1 MSLFNSSQMAKIN
14 EVAERTKQ
22 LNKEKPKAVR
32 VSTVNAELNE
42 MSKAV
47 QEYFKDSKAILIRTK
62 EQLHDYVTN
71 CIEAGYAG
79 IDTETT
85 GLDRQNDW
93 IVGASLYYPGGVE
106 CYIPMKH
113 LVPIFESPYK
123 GQLSY
128 EEVSEEFKRMENSSI
143 RLIFANADYDLAMI
157 YKDLKV
163 DFCDRFYYDV
173 LLAWRCLKENELHND
188 LKFLYNK
195 YVLKGKG
202 DPKRFSD
209 FFSVKL
215 FPFSDP
221 EIAKLYAAND
231 AKITYDL
238 FKWQLPYVTE
248 SHPKCKKAHLEAIS
262 RLIWDLEMP
271 MVKVCQNMHRTG
283 MYIDK
288 NVANALKKRYREDYN
303 KEMKKLQDMVQEI
316 IDNSTV
322 SYSGK
327 RPFTRGVDF
336 NPSSPPQV
344 KYLVYDL
351 LQVPKGNSSG
361 TGKEVLNEIN
371 LPVTNQILKV
381 RSLSVLINTFVDK
394 LPNSVARDG
403 RIHGQFKQI
412 GADTGRM
419 SSAEPNLQNIP
430 SHAVDIRHMFRA
442 TPGYVMLG
450 SDFSQQEPKLTAF
463 VGDIKEMCEGFAH
476 GKDAYALIA
485 SVSFNMPYEKC
496 LEFHPDTHEY
506 QPDGK
511 ARRSE
516 AKSILLGV
524 LYGRSIPSIA
534 DQLYGKRD
542 DMTDEQKQKAAQ
554 KVFDAVMNAFPGLR
568 NLMIN
573 TQKHASEYGY
583 TETILGRRRHLPDM
597 QLPEFEFKAMKGYV
611 NPDVDPLDVN
621 TLENRDEIPKHVVD
635 DLKKEFSRYKYYGQ
649 IAKRTKQLYEEEHIR
664 VINNRPKINDATR
677 QCVNCVD
684 DETEILTV
692 NGWKHERDVSVGDS
706 VIGYDVNSK
715 KVVITDVTHKHVY
728 SDENGI
734 HVYEFNSP
742 TFNAVSTE
750 DHRWVVC
757 ESDEEPRFKTS
768 QNIWKNK
775 WPDYPILRVDDND
788 LPGNSLSDDYLK
800 LLGWIMTDGCFSK
813 QYYGIEI
820 YQSTRREKN
829 ALIYHNMIETLNN
842 LGFSFND
849 KSDDGIYHT
858 IYINKNDILYDLWK
872 SNPDRT
878 LSFDFVSTLS
888 QHQAEVLM
896 WAMIEGDGTLGDNG
910 KSSNI
915 TFTCNSVER
924 KDVFQ
929 YLAFIAGYAT
939 NAYRISAEDANRW
952 TNGKL
957 YPSLSNK
964 TPVVVKN
971 DYWTISVLRVKRAH
985 IYPHHKSERFV
996 NKVWCVTTGTG
1007 TWVMRRNGK
1016 VSITGNS
1023 VVQGSAADLT
1033 KMAILNLCNNKR
1045 WQEIGGRLLVPV
1057 HDELIT
1063 EVPAQYA
1070 EEGAKILSDCMCGA
1084 ASFMPFPI
1092 TCDVETSY
1100 RWYGMEYP
1108 CPYPKPESLT
1118 DYNSDEIKWI
1128 QYHLV
1133 EMEYKLPVYKDENGE
1148 KPRGDAAKGVN
1159 GVESPEMKAAIE
1171 DYIKSRHISSDKFID
1186 TIAKEVDMG
1195 G

>member
-1 MSLFNSSQMAKIN
+1 MSLFNSSQMARIN

-113 LVPIFESPYK
+113 LVPIFETPYK

-128 EEVSEEFKRMENSSI
+128 EEVSEEFKRMENSNI

-173 LLAWRCLKENELHND
+173 ILAWRCLKENELHND

-248 SHPKCKKAHLEAIS
+248 SHPKCQKANLQAIS

-288 NVANALKKRYREDYN
+288 NVANALKKRYRDDYN

-361 TGKEVLNEIN
+361 TGKEVLDEIN

-516 AKSILLGV
+516 AKSILLG
-524 LYGRSIPSIA
+524 
-534 DQLYGKRD
+534 
-542 DMTDEQKQKAAQ
+542 
-554 KVFDAVMNAFPGLR
+554 
-568 NLMIN
+568 
-573 TQKHASEYGY
+573 
-583 TETILGRRRHLPDM
+583 
-597 QLPEFEFKAMKGYV
+597 
-611 NPDVDPLDVN
+611 
-621 TLENRDEIPKHVVD
+621 
-635 DLKKEFSRYKYYGQ
+635 
-649 IAKRTKQLYEEEHIR
+649 
-664 VINNRPKINDATR
+664 
-677 QCVNCVD
+677 
-684 DETEILTV
+684 
-692 NGWKHERDVSVGDS
+692 
-706 VIGYDVNSK
+706 
-715 KVVITDVTHKHVY
+715 
-728 SDENGI
+728 
-734 HVYEFNSP
+734 
-742 TFNAVSTE
+742 
-750 DHRWVVC
+750 
-757 ESDEEPRFKTS
+757 
-768 QNIWKNK
+768 
-775 WPDYPILRVDDND
+775 
-788 LPGNSLSDDYLK
+788 
-800 LLGWIMTDGCFSK
+800 
-813 QYYGIEI
+813 
-820 YQSTRREKN
+820 
-829 ALIYHNMIETLNN
+829 
-842 LGFSFND
+842 
-849 KSDDGIYHT
+849 
-858 IYINKNDILYDLWK
+858 
-872 SNPDRT
+872 
-878 LSFDFVSTLS
+878 
-888 QHQAEVLM
+888 
-896 WAMIEGDGTLGDNG
+896 
-910 KSSNI
+910 
-915 TFTCNSVER
+915 ER
-924 KDVFQ
+924 KS
-929 YLAFIAGYAT
+929 YA
-939 NAYRISAEDANRW
+939 
-952 TNGKL
+952 
-957 YPSLSNK
+957 
-964 TPVVVKN
+964 
-971 DYWTISVLRVKRAH
+971 
-985 IYPHHKSERFV
+985 
-996 NKVWCVTTGTG
+996 
-1007 TWVMRRNGK
+1007 
-1016 VSITGNS
+1016 
-1023 VVQGSAADLT
+1023 
-1033 KMAILNLCNNKR
+1033 
-1045 WQEIGGRLLVPV
+1045 
-1057 HDELIT
+1057 
-1063 EVPAQYA
+1063 
-1070 EEGAKILSDCMCGA
+1070 
-1084 ASFMPFPI
+1084 
-1092 TCDVETSY
+1092 
-1100 RWYGMEYP
+1100 
-1108 CPYPKPESLT
+1108 PYF
-1118 DYNSDEIKWI
+1118 
-1128 QYHLV
+1128 
-1133 EMEYKLPVYKDENGE
+1133 
-1148 KPRGDAAKGVN
+1148 
-1159 GVESPEMKAAIE
+1159 
-1171 DYIKSRHISSDKFID
+1171 KFSH
-1186 TIAKEVDMG
+1186 
-1195 G
+1195 

>member
-1 MSLFNSSQMAKIN
+1 MSLFNSSQMARIN

-62 EQLHDYVTN
+62 DQLHDYVTS

-173 LLAWRCLKENELHND
+173 ILAWRCLKENELHND

-327 RPFTRGVDF
+327 RPFTRGSDF
-336 NPSSPPQV
+336 NPGSPPQV

-573 TQKHASEYGY
+573 TQNHASQYGY

-635 DLKKEFSRYKYYGQ
+635 DLKKEFGKYKYYGQ

-677 QCVNCVD
+677 QCV
-684 DETEILTV
+684 
-692 NGWKHERDVSVGDS
+692 
-706 VIGYDVNSK
+706 
-715 KVVITDVTHKHVY
+715 
-728 SDENGI
+728 
-734 HVYEFNSP
+734 
-742 TFNAVSTE
+742 
-750 DHRWVVC
+750 
-757 ESDEEPRFKTS
+757 
-768 QNIWKNK
+768 
-775 WPDYPILRVDDND
+775 
-788 LPGNSLSDDYLK
+788 
-800 LLGWIMTDGCFSK
+800 
-813 QYYGIEI
+813 
-820 YQSTRREKN
+820 
-829 ALIYHNMIETLNN
+829 
-842 LGFSFND
+842 
-849 KSDDGIYHT
+849 
-858 IYINKNDILYDLWK
+858 
-872 SNPDRT
+872 
-878 LSFDFVSTLS
+878 
-888 QHQAEVLM
+888 
-896 WAMIEGDGTLGDNG
+896 
-910 KSSNI
+910 
-915 TFTCNSVER
+915 
-924 KDVFQ
+924 
-929 YLAFIAGYAT
+929 
-939 NAYRISAEDANRW
+939 
-952 TNGKL
+952 
-957 YPSLSNK
+957 
-964 TPVVVKN
+964 
-971 DYWTISVLRVKRAH
+971 
-985 IYPHHKSERFV
+985 
-996 NKVWCVTTGTG
+996 
-1007 TWVMRRNGK
+1007 
-1016 VSITGNS
+1016 NS

-1118 DYNSDEIKWI
+1118 DCNSEVIKWI

-1159 GVESPEMKAAIE
+1159 GVESPEMKADID
-1171 DYIKSRHISSDKFID
+1171 DYIKSRHISSEDFID
-1186 TIAKEVDMG
+1186 YIEKEVSG
-1195 G
+1195 RL

>member
-62 EQLHDYVTN
+62 DQLHDYVTS

-173 LLAWRCLKENELHND
+173 IIAWRCLKENELHND

-288 NVANALKKRYREDYN
+288 NVANSLKKRYREDYN

-327 RPFTRGVDF
+327 RPFTRGSDF
-336 NPSSPPQV
+336 NPGSPPQV

-573 TQKHASEYGY
+573 TQNHASQYGY

-635 DLKKEFSRYKYYGQ
+635 DLKKEFGKYKYYGQ

-677 QCVNCVD
+677 QCVN
-684 DETEILTV
+684 
-692 NGWKHERDVSVGDS
+692 
-706 VIGYDVNSK
+706 
-715 KVVITDVTHKHVY
+715 
-728 SDENGI
+728 
-734 HVYEFNSP
+734 
-742 TFNAVSTE
+742 
-750 DHRWVVC
+750 
-757 ESDEEPRFKTS
+757 
-768 QNIWKNK
+768 
-775 WPDYPILRVDDND
+775 
-788 LPGNSLSDDYLK
+788 
-800 LLGWIMTDGCFSK
+800 
-813 QYYGIEI
+813 
-820 YQSTRREKN
+820 
-829 ALIYHNMIETLNN
+829 
-842 LGFSFND
+842 
-849 KSDDGIYHT
+849 
-858 IYINKNDILYDLWK
+858 
-872 SNPDRT
+872 
-878 LSFDFVSTLS
+878 
-888 QHQAEVLM
+888 
-896 WAMIEGDGTLGDNG
+896 
-910 KSSNI
+910 
-915 TFTCNSVER
+915 
-924 KDVFQ
+924 
-929 YLAFIAGYAT
+929 
-939 NAYRISAEDANRW
+939 
-952 TNGKL
+952 
-957 YPSLSNK
+957 
-964 TPVVVKN
+964 
-971 DYWTISVLRVKRAH
+971 
-985 IYPHHKSERFV
+985 
-996 NKVWCVTTGTG
+996 
-1007 TWVMRRNGK
+1007 
-1016 VSITGNS
+1016 S

-1045 WQEIGGRLLVPV
+1045 WREIGGRLLVPV

-1159 GVESPEMKAAIE
+1159 GVESLEMKAAIE
-1171 DYIKSRHISSDKFID
+1171 DYIKSRHISSEKFID

>member
-1 MSLFNSSQMAKIN
+1 MSLFNSSQMARIN

-113 LVPIFESPYK
+113 LVPIFETPYK

-128 EEVSEEFKRMENSSI
+128 EEVSEEFKRMENSNI

-173 LLAWRCLKENELHND
+173 ILAWRCLKENELHND

-248 SHPKCKKAHLEAIS
+248 SHPKCQKANLQAIS

-283 MYIDK
+283 MYIDR

-303 KEMKKLQDMVQEI
+303 REMKKLQDMVQEI

-361 TGKEVLNEIN
+361 TGKEILNEIN

-496 LEFHPDTHEY
+496 LEFHPETHEY

-573 TQKHASEYGY
+573 TQKHASQYGY

-621 TLENRDEIPKHVVD
+621 TLENRDEIPKHVID

-677 QCVNCVD
+677 QCVN
-684 DETEILTV
+684 
-692 NGWKHERDVSVGDS
+692 
-706 VIGYDVNSK
+706 
-715 KVVITDVTHKHVY
+715 
-728 SDENGI
+728 
-734 HVYEFNSP
+734 
-742 TFNAVSTE
+742 
-750 DHRWVVC
+750 
-757 ESDEEPRFKTS
+757 
-768 QNIWKNK
+768 
-775 WPDYPILRVDDND
+775 
-788 LPGNSLSDDYLK
+788 
-800 LLGWIMTDGCFSK
+800 
-813 QYYGIEI
+813 
-820 YQSTRREKN
+820 
-829 ALIYHNMIETLNN
+829 
-842 LGFSFND
+842 
-849 KSDDGIYHT
+849 
-858 IYINKNDILYDLWK
+858 
-872 SNPDRT
+872 
-878 LSFDFVSTLS
+878 
-888 QHQAEVLM
+888 
-896 WAMIEGDGTLGDNG
+896 
-910 KSSNI
+910 
-915 TFTCNSVER
+915 
-924 KDVFQ
+924 
-929 YLAFIAGYAT
+929 
-939 NAYRISAEDANRW
+939 
-952 TNGKL
+952 
-957 YPSLSNK
+957 
-964 TPVVVKN
+964 
-971 DYWTISVLRVKRAH
+971 
-985 IYPHHKSERFV
+985 
-996 NKVWCVTTGTG
+996 
-1007 TWVMRRNGK
+1007 
-1016 VSITGNS
+1016 S

-1063 EVPAQYA
+1063 EVPEQYA

-1159 GVESPEMKAAIE
+1159 GVESPEMKADID
-1171 DYIKSRHISSDKFID
+1171 DYIKSRHISSEDFID
-1186 TIAKEVDMG
+1186 YIEKEVSG
-1195 G
+1195 RL

>member
-1 MSLFNSSQMAKIN
+1 MSLFNSSQMARIN

-62 EQLHDYVTN
+62 DQLHDYVTS

-173 LLAWRCLKENELHND
+173 ILAWRCLKENELHND

-209 FFSVKL
+209 FFPVKL

-238 FKWQLPYVTE
+238 FKWQLPYVNE

-262 RLIWDLEMP
+262 RLIWDIEMP

-327 RPFTRGVDF
+327 RPFTRGSDF
-336 NPSSPPQV
+336 NPGSPPQV

-573 TQKHASEYGY
+573 TQNHASQYGY

-635 DLKKEFSRYKYYGQ
+635 DLKKEFGKYKYYGQ

-664 VINNRPKINDATR
+664 VINNRPKINDAKR
-677 QCVNCVD
+677 QCV
-684 DETEILTV
+684 
-692 NGWKHERDVSVGDS
+692 
-706 VIGYDVNSK
+706 
-715 KVVITDVTHKHVY
+715 
-728 SDENGI
+728 
-734 HVYEFNSP
+734 
-742 TFNAVSTE
+742 
-750 DHRWVVC
+750 
-757 ESDEEPRFKTS
+757 
-768 QNIWKNK
+768 
-775 WPDYPILRVDDND
+775 
-788 LPGNSLSDDYLK
+788 
-800 LLGWIMTDGCFSK
+800 
-813 QYYGIEI
+813 
-820 YQSTRREKN
+820 
-829 ALIYHNMIETLNN
+829 
-842 LGFSFND
+842 
-849 KSDDGIYHT
+849 
-858 IYINKNDILYDLWK
+858 
-872 SNPDRT
+872 
-878 LSFDFVSTLS
+878 
-888 QHQAEVLM
+888 
-896 WAMIEGDGTLGDNG
+896 
-910 KSSNI
+910 
-915 TFTCNSVER
+915 
-924 KDVFQ
+924 
-929 YLAFIAGYAT
+929 
-939 NAYRISAEDANRW
+939 
-952 TNGKL
+952 
-957 YPSLSNK
+957 
-964 TPVVVKN
+964 
-971 DYWTISVLRVKRAH
+971 
-985 IYPHHKSERFV
+985 
-996 NKVWCVTTGTG
+996 
-1007 TWVMRRNGK
+1007 
-1016 VSITGNS
+1016 NS

-1063 EVPAQYA
+1063 EVPEQYA

-1108 CPYPKPESLT
+1108 CPYPKPESLK
-1118 DYNSDEIKWI
+1118 DHNSDEIKWI

-1159 GVESPEMKAAIE
+1159 GVESLEMKADID
-1171 DYIKSRHISSDKFID
+1171 DYIKSRHISSDDFID
-1186 TIAKEVDMG
+1186 YIEKEVSG
-1195 G
+1195 RL

>member
-22 LNKEKPKAVR
+22 LNKEKQKAVR

-62 EQLHDYVTN
+62 DQLHDYVTR

-128 EEVSEEFKRMENSSI
+128 EEVSEEFKRMEKSSI

-173 LLAWRCLKENELHND
+173 ILAWRCLKENELHND

-316 IDNSTV
+316 IDSSTV

-327 RPFTRGVDF
+327 RPFTKGSDF
-336 NPSSPPQV
+336 NPGSPPQV

-573 TQKHASEYGY
+573 TKNHASQYGY

-611 NPDVDPLDVN
+611 NPDVDPLDVS

-635 DLKKEFSRYKYYGQ
+635 DLKKEFGKYKYYGQ

-677 QCVNCVD
+677 QCV
-684 DETEILTV
+684 
-692 NGWKHERDVSVGDS
+692 
-706 VIGYDVNSK
+706 
-715 KVVITDVTHKHVY
+715 
-728 SDENGI
+728 
-734 HVYEFNSP
+734 
-742 TFNAVSTE
+742 
-750 DHRWVVC
+750 
-757 ESDEEPRFKTS
+757 
-768 QNIWKNK
+768 
-775 WPDYPILRVDDND
+775 
-788 LPGNSLSDDYLK
+788 
-800 LLGWIMTDGCFSK
+800 
-813 QYYGIEI
+813 
-820 YQSTRREKN
+820 
-829 ALIYHNMIETLNN
+829 
-842 LGFSFND
+842 
-849 KSDDGIYHT
+849 
-858 IYINKNDILYDLWK
+858 
-872 SNPDRT
+872 
-878 LSFDFVSTLS
+878 
-888 QHQAEVLM
+888 
-896 WAMIEGDGTLGDNG
+896 
-910 KSSNI
+910 
-915 TFTCNSVER
+915 
-924 KDVFQ
+924 
-929 YLAFIAGYAT
+929 
-939 NAYRISAEDANRW
+939 
-952 TNGKL
+952 
-957 YPSLSNK
+957 
-964 TPVVVKN
+964 
-971 DYWTISVLRVKRAH
+971 
-985 IYPHHKSERFV
+985 
-996 NKVWCVTTGTG
+996 
-1007 TWVMRRNGK
+1007 
-1016 VSITGNS
+1016 NS

-1063 EVPAQYA
+1063 EVPEQYA

-1118 DYNSDEIKWI
+1118 DYKSDEIKWI

-1159 GVESPEMKAAIE
+1159 GVESPEMKADID
-1171 DYIKSRHISSDKFID
+1171 DYIKSRHISLEEFID
-1186 TIAKEVDMG
+1186 YIEKEVSG
-1195 G
+1195 RL

>member
-62 EQLHDYVTN
+62 DQLHDYVTR

-157 YKDLKV
+157 HKDLKV

-173 LLAWRCLKENELHND
+173 ILAWRCLKENELHND

-327 RPFTRGVDF
+327 RPFTKGSDF
-336 NPSSPPQV
+336 NPGSPPQV

-506 QPDGK
+506 QTDGK

-542 DMTDEQKQKAAQ
+542 DMTDDQKQKAAQ

-573 TQKHASEYGY
+573 TQNHASQYGY

-635 DLKKEFSRYKYYGQ
+635 DLKKEFSKYKYYGQ

-677 QCVNCVD
+677 QCV
-684 DETEILTV
+684 
-692 NGWKHERDVSVGDS
+692 
-706 VIGYDVNSK
+706 
-715 KVVITDVTHKHVY
+715 
-728 SDENGI
+728 
-734 HVYEFNSP
+734 
-742 TFNAVSTE
+742 
-750 DHRWVVC
+750 
-757 ESDEEPRFKTS
+757 
-768 QNIWKNK
+768 
-775 WPDYPILRVDDND
+775 
-788 LPGNSLSDDYLK
+788 
-800 LLGWIMTDGCFSK
+800 
-813 QYYGIEI
+813 
-820 YQSTRREKN
+820 
-829 ALIYHNMIETLNN
+829 
-842 LGFSFND
+842 
-849 KSDDGIYHT
+849 
-858 IYINKNDILYDLWK
+858 
-872 SNPDRT
+872 
-878 LSFDFVSTLS
+878 
-888 QHQAEVLM
+888 
-896 WAMIEGDGTLGDNG
+896 
-910 KSSNI
+910 
-915 TFTCNSVER
+915 
-924 KDVFQ
+924 
-929 YLAFIAGYAT
+929 
-939 NAYRISAEDANRW
+939 
-952 TNGKL
+952 
-957 YPSLSNK
+957 
-964 TPVVVKN
+964 
-971 DYWTISVLRVKRAH
+971 
-985 IYPHHKSERFV
+985 
-996 NKVWCVTTGTG
+996 
-1007 TWVMRRNGK
+1007 
-1016 VSITGNS
+1016 NS

-1063 EVPAQYA
+1063 EVPEQYA

-1108 CPYPKPESLT
+1108 CPYPKPESLKE
-1118 DYNSDEIKWI
+1118 YSSDEIKWI

-1159 GVESPEMKAAIE
+1159 GVESPEMKAYIE
-1171 DYIKSRHISSDKFID
+1171 DYIKSRHISLEEFID
-1186 TIAKEVDMG
+1186 YIEKEVSG
-1195 G
+1195 RL